1 MPSCRRL
8 QRYSTVRE
16 VNFEEVFI
24 LHPDARKILGHGRP
38 VRLAPSP
45 TFHGSHL
52 KTIIINCLS
61 QRLYHHSLAA
71 DAHPP
76 ACLQIQALVA
86 DDMDSMQLHS
96 LASGQLLLIG
106 SLPDYYLV
114 CSLSVPVP
122 HC

>member
-1 MPSCRRL
+1 MLDLSASGLCPRLASRRVQDLAVKIASNAGTDETGLDSVPSCRRL

-45 TFHGSHL
+45 TFH
-52 KTIIINCLS
+52 
-61 QRLYHHSLAA
+61 
-71 DAHPP
+71 
-76 ACLQIQALVA
+76 

-106 SLPDYYLV
+106 SLPDYYLP
-114 CSLSVPVP
+114 SLE
-122 HC
+122 